1 MKAIQA
7 IDRLLETRHLF
18 VSLEPG
24 RMAAVCLGGRLGQG
38 LTQVLASVDSP
49 LTAQPDR
56 EALSALL
63 QSAVSAVPRPA
74 RVRRLTVT
82 LSDLLVRYLVL
93 RRPDGLRS
101 LAELHEL
108 AAQQL
113 CERFELD
120 AADWVFRV
128 DAAFRGTHDTVCAMP
143 GALLQNLRD
152 AAADAGLRLR
162 SVQPHLITELA
173 RHGRRN
179 GWIATTER
187 NGFAFAYLADQALR
201 DIRVVRSSQ
210 PSRDLPIALRR
221 ESIARGLPEDASA
234 RVTGLPSSD
243 RGTLPAAFSAVGAE
257 RWPSE
262 GPLWSAQY
270 RLALAPI
277 WPRES

>member
-1 MKAIQA
+1 MKAI
-7 IDRLLETRHLF
+7 DRVLETRHLF

-38 LTQVLASVDSP
+38 LTRVMASVDSP
-49 LTAQPDR
+49 LTAPPDR

-63 QSAVSAVPRPA
+63 HSAVPQPA
-74 RVRRLTVT
+74 RARGLTVT

-101 LAELHEL
+101 LAELREL

-120 AADWVFRV
+120 PADWVFRV
-128 DAAFRGTHDTVCAMP
+128 NAAFRGTHDTVCAMP

-152 AAADAGLRLR
+152 AAADTGLRLL
-162 SVQPHLITELA
+162 SVRPHLVTELA

-179 GWIATTER
+179 GWIATMER
-187 NGFAFAYLADQALR
+187 NGFAFAYLADKAPR
-201 DIRVVRSSQ
+201 DIRVMRSSQ
-210 PSRDLPIALRR
+210 ACTDLPLALRR
-221 ESIARGLPEDASA
+221 ESIACGLREDAPV
-234 RVTGLPSSD
+234 RVTGLPASD
-243 RGTLPAAFSAVGAE
+243 LSALPAAFSAVCAE

-277 WPRES
+277 WPRKS